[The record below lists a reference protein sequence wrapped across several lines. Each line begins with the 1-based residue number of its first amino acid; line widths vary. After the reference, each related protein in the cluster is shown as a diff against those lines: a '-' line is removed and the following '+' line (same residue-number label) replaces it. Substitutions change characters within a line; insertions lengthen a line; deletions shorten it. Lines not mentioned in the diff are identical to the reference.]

1 VTTYGV
7 LARFA
12 VVSLVGTGLDF
23 AILWLLVAHA
33 GWAPLPAKLIS
44 TEATIVNTFVWNNVW
59 TFRDRV
65 AGPLL
70 RRFLSFNATYA
81 GSLALSLTIVGVLV
95 AVFGPRYYLLYN
107 AATLPLNFAWNYL
120 WSTRVIWRDR
130 RAKAP
135 SRSRRGPETK
145 RSA

>member
-1 VTTYGV
+1 MTTYGV

-12 VVSLVGTGLDF
+12 LVSLVGTGLDF
-23 AILWLLVAHA
+23 AVLWLLVAHA

-44 TEATIVNTFVWNNVW
+44 TEAAIVNTFVWNNAW
-59 TFRDRV
+59 TFRDR
-65 AGPLL
+65 ATGPLR

-95 AVFGPRYYLLYN
+95 AAFGPRYYLLYN

-120 WSTRVIWRDR
+120 WSTRVIWRDH
-130 RAKAP
+130 RAKALP
-135 SRSRRGPETK
+135 AHQRCPRTK

>member
-1 VTTYGV
+1 MTTYSV

-12 VVSLVGTGLDF
+12 LVSLVGTALDF
-23 AILWLLVAHA
+23 AVLWLLVAHA

-44 TEATIVNTFVWNNVW
+44 TEATIINTFIWNNIW
-59 TFRDRV
+59 TFRGRA
-65 AGPLL
+65 AGPFA

-95 AVFGPRYYLLYN
+95 AAFGPRYYLLYN
-107 AATLPLNFAWNYL
+107 AVTLPLNFAWNYL

-135 SRSRRGPETK
+135 STPQAE